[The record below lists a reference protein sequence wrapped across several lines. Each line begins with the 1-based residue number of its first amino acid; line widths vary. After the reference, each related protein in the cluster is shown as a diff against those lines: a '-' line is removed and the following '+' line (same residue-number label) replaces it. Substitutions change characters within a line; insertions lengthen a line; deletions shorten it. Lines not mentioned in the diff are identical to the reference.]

1 MASAA
6 TTTPSSQ
13 NATGTSNQPA
23 VHAATPQGNLAI
35 DTAATLLSVL
45 QRILTTVN
53 RLETRIDDVEAAQAP
68 VHVQQQLLYWPK

>member
-6 TTTPSSQ
+6 TTMPSSQ

-35 DTAATLLSVL
+35 DT
-45 QRILTTVN
+45 RILTTVN

-68 VHVQQQLLYWPK
+68 VHVQQQLARWFHNQHYQCR